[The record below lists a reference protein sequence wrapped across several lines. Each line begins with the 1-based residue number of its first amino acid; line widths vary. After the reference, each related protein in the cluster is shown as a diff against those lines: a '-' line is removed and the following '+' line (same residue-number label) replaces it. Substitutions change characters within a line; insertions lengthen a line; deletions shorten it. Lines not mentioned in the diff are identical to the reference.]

1 MEFFILCRI
10 SLAVHK
16 VYDARGDV
24 EEAAAHERGAAA

>member
-1 MEFFILCRI
+1 MIDVYYRL

-24 EEAAAHERGAAA
+24 EEATAHECCATA